1 MDLRNPDIVDA
12 PYGPHERNV
21 LDLWRN
27 DAPDPAPLFIFIH
40 GGGFKGGDKQNAPPT
55 LVQGC
60 LDEGIAV
67 ARINYRLSQQA
78 PYPAPMTDSA
88 RAVQF
93 LRSKAREWNIDPERF
108 AAGGGSAGGGI
119 SLWLGFHTDLA
130 DPESEDPVGSFS
142 TRLSCMACTQTQS
155 SYDLNYIRSIIPGP
169 AYRHEALQQ
178 LFRVAPEG
186 FQTARAKEMFADSSA
201 LTHLS
206 AGDPPVHLA
215 YFTPNLP
222 LTDALD
228 ANQGIHHP
236 HFGEV
241 LKKRMDELGIE
252 CVLRY
257 REDFP
262 HAKDD
267 QDLRDKAFAE
277 QVRFLSRHL
286 LSA

>member
-1 MDLRNPDIVDA
+1 MELRNPDIIDVS
-12 PYGPHERNV
+12 YGPHGRNV
-21 LDLWRN
+21 LDLWRIES
-27 DAPDPAPLFIFIH
+27 PEPGPLFIFIH
-40 GGGFKGGDKQNAPPT
+40 GGGFRGGDKQNAPPA

-60 LDEGIAV
+60 LDAGIAV

-93 LRSKAREWNIDPERF
+93 LRFKAEEWNIDPRRF

-119 SLWLGFHTDLA
+119 SLWLGFHSDLA
-130 DPESEDPVGSFS
+130 DLGNADPVARLS

-155 SYDLNYIRSIIPGP
+155 SYDLNFIHTIIPGP
-169 AYRHEALQQ
+169 AYRHEAVQQ
-178 LFRVAPEG
+178 LFRVTPEE
-186 FQTARAKEMFADSSA
+186 FQTTRAKEQFADSSA

-236 HFGEV
+236 RFGEI

-257 REDFP
+257 REDFADIP
-262 HAKDD
+262 DEQEVREKV
-267 QDLRDKAFAE
+267 FAE
-277 QVRFLSRHL
+277 QVQFLERHL
-286 LSA
+286 LGV